1 MATPVTWS
9 GKTVSLVRR
18 SLSLIALLSTTLI
31 FWQQIAL
38 NFKVFKSIKL
48 QSSSSS
54 SPVRNSDSFLAN
66 LLILFVK
73 ILILFYHSECV
84 RRVGL
89 NKKIGWLP
97 SCPLTLW
104 DYRWPGLRSVGN
116 ESIWMVIEKS
126 ESIASEMKAQAIAE
140 IYWQY
145 RLLPGQSIIL
155 AFLAP
160 LTLFLVVTSQIWPP
174 PSLSEKLFFKS
185 VYFCFYVL
193 RVVNSSPN
201 ARSWLR
207 PEKWSKW
214 HRNWY
219 WYTNSNTD
227 TGKDQF
233 LDPSGYSLYWCF
245 LFNLFH
251 EKFFGDFFGHFSEHC
266 KFLILVW

>member
-1 MATPVTWS
+1 MNLVTKNNNTEHTEGGHAS
-9 GKTVSLVRR
+9 D
-18 SLSLIALLSTTLI
+18 LIRKNCFFSSEEFKFNNFAIDNLD
-31 FWQQIAL
+31 FWQQSAL

-104 DYRWPGLRSVGN
+104 DYRWPGLGSVGN

-140 IYWQY
+140 I
-145 RLLPGQSIIL
+145 L
-155 AFLAP
+155 AISATSRPINYFGFFGPFDTFLGSDIP
-160 LTLFLVVTSQIWPP
+160 DLTPP
-174 PSLSEKLFFKS
+174 PLWVKNCSSKVSIFVFMFCEWLTPVRMRDHDCDLKS
-185 VYFCFYVL
+185 DQ
-193 RVVNSSPN
+193 ND
-201 ARSWLR
+201 
-207 PEKWSKW
+207 
-214 HRNWY
+214 
-219 WYTNSNTD
+219 TDID
-227 TGKDQF
+227 TGTLTPIPIPVKIN
-233 LDPSGYSLYWCF
+233 S
-245 LFNLFH
+245 
-251 EKFFGDFFGHFSEHC
+251 
-266 KFLILVW
+266 